1 VHNQQHYLPLRK
13 YLQRAIP
20 PISLVFV
27 VTIVFLAGH
36 MTGLSSA
43 SAQAAPAMQSQ
54 VERPE
59 EFGVFWEAWDLV
71 QEYFVDRE
79 KIDETE
85 MTYGAIRGMLATLK
99 DENHTA
105 FMTPDEAAQEASDME
120 GSFEGIGAYV
130 DLKDDQFLIVAPI
143 HGSPAEAAGVLA
155 GDIILAV
162 DGNDIAGQNEQEV
175 ISQIRGPAGTEVTLT
190 VLHPEAEEPVDI
202 LITRGTINIESVT
215 WGPVPETNYVY
226 IKISQ
231 FVADTSDEMLK
242 TIDAIDEY
250 AAAGNQVDGILL
262 DLRNNPGGYL
272 SQVIDVSGQFINRGD
287 VILYQRDATG
297 ESQAYRAMGRGRL
310 REYPIVALTN
320 EGTASAG
327 EILAGALQENERAL
341 LVGEVTLG
349 TGTVL
354 QPFTLS
360 DGSVLRLGVT
370 NWLTPKQRLI
380 KDQGVAPDIEI
391 AQEASVL
398 MVDNYAMEGK
408 TLDEILAEGDL
419 QFNRALEELRMRA
432 GEPVPVQ
439 LEGAEAN
446 TVTE

>member
-54 VERPE
+54 IDRPE

-120 GSFEGIGAYV
+120 GSFEGIGAY
-130 DLKDDQFLIVAPI
+130 LKDDQFLIVAPI
-143 HGSPAEAAGVLA
+143 HGSPAEAAGILA

-272 SQVIDVSGQFINRGD
+272 SQVIDVS
-287 VILYQRDATG
+287 DATG

-310 REYPIVALTN
+310 RDYPIVALTN

-419 QFNRALEELRMRA
+419 QFNRALEELRLRA

-446 TVTE
+446 TVTD